1 MDEKCYTAINHW
13 QLVSKNEVCW
23 EESNRKLLMHYLLPL
38 PRGESNTLTLYLKLV
53 YLLYHT
59 SELCFSHLLASLE
72 VNSKYYSPLGW

>member
-38 PRGESNTLTLYLKLV
+38 TRGEFNTLTL
-53 YLLYHT
+53 H
-59 SELCFSHLLASLE
+59 
-72 VNSKYYSPLGW
+72 